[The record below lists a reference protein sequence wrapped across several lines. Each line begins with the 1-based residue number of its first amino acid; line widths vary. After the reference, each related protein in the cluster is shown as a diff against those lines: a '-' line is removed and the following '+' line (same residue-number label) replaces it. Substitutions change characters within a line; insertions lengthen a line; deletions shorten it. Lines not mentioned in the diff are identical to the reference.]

1 MQQIIIRYAEQ
12 SDWSAIQDLSAA
24 LGYSAL
30 SDLAAAAN
38 LEVILQSEQHQVLLA
53 ELDGLVVGWLHLL
66 VSQRIASPFFAEIGG
81 LAVDAS
87 QRRQGIGRR
96 LLEAAGLWAG
106 SQGMT
111 LRVRCNN
118 EREATLAFYRAC
130 GYSDLKTQCVLQA
143 PA

>member
-81 LAVDAS
+81 KPQAYGPAV
-87 QRRQGIGRR
+87 RG
-96 LLEAAGLWAG
+96 
-106 SQGMT
+106 
-111 LRVRCNN
+111 
-118 EREATLAFYRAC
+118 
-130 GYSDLKTQCVLQA
+130 
-143 PA
+143 